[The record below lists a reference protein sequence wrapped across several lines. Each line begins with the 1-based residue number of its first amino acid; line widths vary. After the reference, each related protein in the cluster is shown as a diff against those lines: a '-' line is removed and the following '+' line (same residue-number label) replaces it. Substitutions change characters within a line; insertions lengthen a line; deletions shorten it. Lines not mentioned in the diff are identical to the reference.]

1 MIVTRDNLM
10 VALRRV
16 GLIASVQDGYFDK
29 LLGSSDTPSGQG
41 LVIQYSET
49 GVGDWSLILDPTKHA
64 FWRWS
69 TDGGVSFSPDSI
81 RFKPEVS
88 PSADMFGWFN
98 YSNTIAQQTIPA
110 NTWTTLMNTGAGSRT
125 DSKFK
130 PNGIDTMLDGV
141 TGNILLDQLRD
152 GDEVYIRY
160 VLNVI
165 PKSNNTQYRVSH
177 LFGEGAQE
185 DRRPVGQRVNLNE
198 GAGVPTQQFLLDSHF
213 YVDTAQIR
221 QAGLRP
227 QIFATNELLVE
238 YQDCYISVTRR

>member
-1 MIVTRDNLM
+1 MIVTRDSLM

-16 GLIASVQDGYFDK
+16 GLISSIEDGYFDK
-29 LLGSSDTPSGQG
+29 LLGSNDTSGMG
-41 LVIQYSET
+41 LVIEYST
-49 GVGDWSLILDPTKHA
+49 NGTSDWSLILDPVNHS

-69 TDGGVSFSPDSI
+69 TDGGVSFSPDGI
-81 RFKPEVS
+81 RFKAEKS
-88 PSADMFGWFN
+88 SADGFGWFN

-110 NTWTTLMNTGAGSRT
+110 NTWTTLMNTGAGTRT
-125 DSKFK
+125 DTKFK
-130 PNGIDTMLDGV
+130 PTGIDTMLDGNNGRV
-141 TGNILLDQLRD
+141 LLDQLND

-165 PKSNNTQYRVSH
+165 PMSNNTQYRISH

-213 YVDTAQIR
+213 YVDTAEVR
-221 QAGLRP
+221 AAGLRP
-227 QIFATNELLVE
+227 QIFSTNGMFVE